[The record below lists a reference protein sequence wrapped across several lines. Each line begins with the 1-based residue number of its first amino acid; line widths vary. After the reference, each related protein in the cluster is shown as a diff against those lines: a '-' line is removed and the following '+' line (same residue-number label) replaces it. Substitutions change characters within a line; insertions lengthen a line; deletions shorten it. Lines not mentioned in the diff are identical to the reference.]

1 MKKVFIFFIM
11 IIFLTGNLSLPQN
24 TYAATNQNVETVANN
39 YVIQFWG
46 NRKLQEL
53 INLRLWRPANTNIT
67 KADAASIT
75 WTFTVTQKWVD
86 DLEWIQFLVNV
97 NILDARSNNISDATD
112 NSYEYLYI
120 QLFEY
125 VQKTLEQQEFEFFCE
140 FVKTLNIKQTA
151 KALNISLA
159 TAYRIHKRIKGVCE
173 KFLLEC

>member
-1 MKKVFIFFIM
+1 MLVLNNCT
-11 IIFLTGNLSLPQN
+11 FL
-24 TYAATNQNVETVANN
+24 
-39 YVIQFWG
+39 FCHFC
-46 NRKLQEL
+46 
-53 INLRLWRPANTNIT
+53 
-67 KADAASIT
+67 
-75 WTFTVTQKWVD
+75 TFLYWH
-86 DLEWIQFLVNV
+86 LH
-97 NILDARSNNISDATD
+97 
-112 NSYEYLYI
+112 EYLYI

>member
-1 MKKVFIFFIM
+1 MKRQLYLNDKDTERFYEILNQKKQLIIKALYKVHIPAKLHHEFYNYGLEGLLIS
-11 IIFLTGNLSLPQN
+11 FLILNEGKISEQDLDRFAFT
-24 TYAATNQNVETVANN
+24 T
-39 YVIQFWG
+39 IK
-46 NRKLQEL
+46 RKLIDE
-53 INLRLWRPANTNIT
+53 IRYRN
-67 KADAASIT
+67 KDKSIP
-75 WTFTVTQKWVD
+75 
-86 DLEWIQFLVNV
+86 
-97 NILDARSNNISDATD
+97 LDIFDNNISDATD

-173 KFLLEC
+173 KFLLKC